1 MFGMILNRA
10 VPLMALLLAVT
21 ACSNK
26 YKIEGSSSVR
36 SRDGKTLTL
45 RMLTDGDWVAVD
57 SAEVVHG
64 NFEMQGVVDSACMV
78 GLFMD
83 DEYIMPIVLERGKI
97 TVSITYAYTE
107 CKAGGTLL
115 NKRLYEFM
123 EKYNNFE
130 LQQDD
135 LDRKEA
141 RMILDGGDAD
151 VVHAQL
157 VKEAEDL
164 EQEKSDY
171 VKTFIKDNYEN
182 VLGPSV
188 FLMMCGTL
196 PYPMMTP
203 DIEDIMRTAPMAFKQ
218 NPLVEDFLSAAKE
231 KMQLIEEHQRMLD
244 SQAETDRAMAAENA
258 KSGK

>member
-1 MFGMILNRA
+1 
-10 VPLMALLLAVT
+10 MALLLAVT

-26 YKIEGSSSVR
+26 YKVEGTSSVR
-36 SRDGKTLTL
+36 SLDGKTLTL
-45 RMLTDGDWVAVD
+45 RMLSDGDWVAVD

-64 NFEMQGVVDSACMV
+64 NFKMQGVADSACMV
-78 GLFMD
+78 RLYMD
-83 DEYIMPIVLERGKI
+83 DEDIMPIVLERGKI
-97 TVSITYAYTE
+97 TVSITNTE
-107 CKAGGTLL
+107 LKAGGTLL
-115 NKRLYEFM
+115 NNRLYEFIDKRNAM
-123 EKYNNFE
+123 V

-141 RMILDGGDAD
+141 RMILDGGDVD

-157 VKEAEDL
+157 TKEAEDL
-164 EQEKSDY
+164 EQEMSDY

-182 VLGPSV
+182 VLGPSI
-188 FLMMCGTL
+188 FRMMCGTL

-203 DIEDIMRTAPMAFKQ
+203 DIEDIMRTAPMAFKD

-231 KMQLIEEHQRMLD
+231 NMQLIEEHQRMLD
-244 SQAETDRAMAAENA
+244 SQAEADRVAAAENA